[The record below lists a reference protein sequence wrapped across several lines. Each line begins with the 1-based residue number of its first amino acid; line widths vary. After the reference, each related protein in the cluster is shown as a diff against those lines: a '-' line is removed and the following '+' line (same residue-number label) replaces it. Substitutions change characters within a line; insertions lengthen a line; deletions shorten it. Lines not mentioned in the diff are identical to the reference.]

1 MKENGKKTLLNL
13 MYYGLVI
20 VMIALIVSFFIGI
33 NNNGI
38 ALWARISSMIICIAL
53 TLLVVYMII
62 CIYSGIS
69 AFTVGFILYGL
80 TIASVIVSFIYYMR
94 LTPANG
100 LLTPANLST
109 FMFVIG
115 NLLLINALT
124 IAIYIAGLYIKQPSE
139 PTNRRFSTAK

>member
-1 MKENGKKTLLNL
+1 MKETGKKTLLNL

-20 VMIALIVSFFIGI
+20 VMVALIVSFFIGI

-38 ALWARISSMIICIAL
+38 ALWARIVSMIICIAL
-53 TLLVVYMII
+53 ALLVVYMII
-62 CIYSGIS
+62 CMYSGIS
-69 AFTVGFILYGL
+69 AFPVGFILYGL
-80 TIASVIVSFIYYMR
+80 TIASVIVAFIYYMR

-100 LLTPANLST
+100 LLTVVNLNI

-124 IAIYIAGLYIKQPSE
+124 IAIYITGLYIKQPNE
-139 PTNRRFSTAK
+139 PTNKRFSTAK

>member
-20 VMIALIVSFFIGI
+20 VMLALIVSFFIGV

-38 ALWARISSMIICIAL
+38 AMWARVSSMIICIVLAL
-53 TLLVVYMII
+53 IVAYMVVCM
-62 CIYSGIS
+62 YSGMS
-69 AFTVGFILYGL
+69 AFPVGFILYGI
-80 TIASVIVSFIYYMR
+80 TIASVIVAFIYYLR
-94 LTPANG
+94 LTPARG
-100 LLTPANLST
+100 ILTAANLNI

-115 NLLLINALT
+115 NLLLINGLT
-124 IAIYIAGLYIKQPSE
+124 IAIYITGLYIKQPSE